1 MSYYHLL
8 SGFPSR
14 RGVHIIG
21 YSCIRCILRLKLVF
35 DIFLASCGI
44 LLMVYAEFALLKEMR
59 KTKDFTRGW
68 PFFTAY
74 AGAALSIVAVICC
87 WIAFCLK
94 PLEKSTNSSVY
105 YDSSNFI
112 EYDNQPVPTPQ
123 LTTQRLALFSYDNDG
138 YVASRQHQQTLY
150 DVPLRDYPMSETY
163 RYTKSSSKKNQVQT
177 S

>member
-1 MSYYHLL
+1 M
-8 SGFPSR
+8 
-14 RGVHIIG
+14 
-21 YSCIRCILRLKLVF
+21 VF

-74 AGAALSIVAVICC
+74 AGAALSVVAVICC

-94 PLEKSTNSSVY
+94 SLEKNTSSSVY
-105 YDSSNFI
+105 YDNSDLN
-112 EYDNQPVPTPQ
+112 EYDNQPAPTSQPSPQ
-123 LTTQRLALFSYDNDG
+123 QLEPFSYDNG
-138 YVASRQHQQTLY
+138 GFVATRQHPQTLH
-150 DVPLRDYPMSETY
+150 DVPLRDYPIPETY
-163 RYTKSSSKKNQVQT
+163 EYTKSSSKKKQIRI